1 MALSIT
7 KGSTQL
13 HYPVSYPN
21 FKVSILTLRIWT
33 IRLWLK
39 AIILISSSLISNS
52 HLNQLRKFPISNQ
65 LQTKLKTFNLSL
77 RSHLFRLRIKVKK
90 HKAPSQLK
98 QHNQN
103 VKKKKSRTMKKSL
116 KDLHIMWLSL
126 TIFTWKGF
134 MNRALHLE
142 T

>member
-1 MALSIT
+1 MALSTT
-7 KGSTQL
+7 KESTQL
-13 HYPVSYPN
+13 HYPVNSPN
-21 FKVSILTLRIWT
+21 FKVSILTLRIST

-39 AIILISSSLISNS
+39 VIIPISSNLINSS
-52 HLNQLRKFPISNQ
+52 HLNRLQKFQISNQ
-65 LQTKLKTFNLSL
+65 LQTKLKTPNLNL
-77 RSHLFRLRIKVKK
+77 KSHLYKLRMKVKK

-103 VKKKKSRTMKKSL
+103 VKKKKNQIMKRFS

-126 TIFTWKGF
+126 TIFTWKDS
-134 MNRALHLE
+134 MNKVLHLE